1 MSNKDLIKYWFDTAE
16 EDWKTA
22 EGLLNLGHYMQA
34 LFYVHIALEKY
45 FKGLIVKDGKEAPFD
60 HNLLGIAK
68 IARIDLDNDQLSHMT
83 EINTFNIRARYDD
96 YKRSFFKKNPAWSDA
111 IKIINVTYAKS
122 RKVLFFSEQSRKHPR
137 ELGKAPRADRK
148 RSYFEAT
155 CGEIL

>member
-1 MSNKDLIKYWFDTAE
+1 MSNKDLIKYWLDTAE

-22 EGLLNLGHYMQA
+22 ESLLNLGHYMQA

-68 IARIDLDNDQLSHMT
+68 IARIDLNNDQLSHIT

-96 YKRSFFKKNPAWSDA
+96 YKRSFYKKATMEYAQEYFN
-111 IKIINVTYAKS
+111 YAKEF
-122 RKVLFFSEQSRKHPR
+122 RIWLKEMYQK
-137 ELGKAPRADRK
+137 K
-148 RSYFEAT
+148 
-155 CGEIL
+155 

>member
-1 MSNKDLIKYWFDTAE
+1 MSNKDLIKYWLDTAE

-22 EGLLNLGHYMQA
+22 ESLLNFEHYMQA

-68 IARIDLDNDQLSHMT
+68 MARIDLDNDQLSHIT

-96 YKRSFFKKNPAWSDA
+96 YKRSFYKKANKEYAREYF
-111 IKIINVTYAKS
+111 NYAKEF
-122 RKVLFFSEQSRKHPR
+122 RIWLKEMYQK
-137 ELGKAPRADRK
+137 K
-148 RSYFEAT
+148 
-155 CGEIL
+155 

>member
-1 MSNKDLIKYWFDTAE
+1 MSNKELIKYWFDTAE

-45 FKGLIVKDGKEAPFD
+45 LKGLIVKDGREAPFD

-68 IARIDLDNDQLSHMT
+68 KARIDLDNDQLSHIT

-96 YKRSFFKKNPAWSDA
+96 YKRSFFKKATVEYAQEYFN
-111 IKIINVTYAKS
+111 YAKEF
-122 RKVLFFSEQSRKHPR
+122 RIWLKKMYQK
-137 ELGKAPRADRK
+137 K
-148 RSYFEAT
+148 
-155 CGEIL
+155 